1 MANLKKKMGA
11 FFRGDKFSSS
21 ALTALVLAVI
31 IVVNVALYALVRLF
45 DLYLYTTE
53 KTDLSL
59 SGSTDAYFAESMKK
73 AKEENKKVTISF
85 CVPEDDIRVHSTG
98 AFVYE
103 TAKYFEERYP
113 DFIEVRY
120 IDIITQRLDGGKGE
134 LVDLSKYKTDMRGKE
149 TAIRT
154 YSMIFEYGETYR
166 VVTDSYSGVGF
177 ADFYTLDSQKYSTSY
192 NGEEVMAGLISWV
205 VSDEH
210 KNAYFT
216 QNHSEIVDI
225 SFSNLL
231 ACAGY
236 YVNVVDLQ
244 KDDIPSDCDML
255 VISNPSTD
263 FKKSRYGDAYY
274 EIEKI
279 ENYMQ
284 KGGNLYVALD
294 PYISNLKN
302 LEGLLSEYGIGFST
316 TELTGGAEVRNIVTD
331 ERDSVKSDGMTIVAE
346 YPKTDLASRISKR
359 VSSFSKGSVIVRDVC
374 ALELSG
380 GAEPL
385 LLSSDASVLDASGK
399 VVDEGG
405 SYAIS
410 AVSSRTEE
418 SGATSRVV
426 VIPSVYLAVS
436 DSLVSRGYVNKDFL
450 FATFEEFFGAGNM
463 PYGCKDVVYNTD
475 TLENLKMGTAKLY
488 TALIMLVPTAVSVVG
503 AVVVIRRKNR

>member
-1 MANLKKKMGA
+1 MGNFKKKMGA

-21 ALTALVLAVI
+21 AVTALVLAVV
-31 IVVNVALYALVRLF
+31 IVANVALYAVCRLF
-45 DLYLYTTE
+45 NLYIHTTE

-59 SGSTDAYFAESMKK
+59 SGSTDAYFEEAIKK
-73 AKEENKKVTISF
+73 AKAENKKVTISF
-85 CVPEDDIRVHSTG
+85 CLPEEDISIHKTG

-113 DFIEVRY
+113 EFIEVRY
-120 IDIITQRLDGGKGE
+120 IDIISQRLDGGKGA
-134 LVDLSKYKTDMRGKE
+134 LVDLSKYKKDMRGKD

-154 YSMIFEYGETYR
+154 YSMIFEYGDSYR

-177 ADFYTLDSQKYSTSY
+177 ADFYTLDSQQYSTSY

-210 KNAYFT
+210 KSAYFT

-225 SFSNLL
+225 AFSNLL

-236 YVNVVDLQ
+236 YIDVVDLQ
-244 KDDIPSDCDML
+244 RDDIPDECDLL
-255 VISNPSTD
+255 VISNPSAD

-294 PYISNLKN
+294 PYVSSLPN
-302 LEGLLSEYGIGFST
+302 LEGLLSEYGIAMST
-316 TELTGGAEVRNIVTD
+316 TEKDNGASVRNIVTD
-331 ERDSVKSDGMTIVAE
+331 DRDSIQSDGMTIVAD
-346 YPKTDLASRISKR
+346 YAKTDLGERISKK
-359 VSSFSKGSVIVRDVC
+359 VASFSKGSVIVRDVG

-380 GAEPL
+380 TAEPL
-385 LLSSDASVLDASGK
+385 LLSSSASVLDAAGK
-399 VVDEGG
+399 VVDDKG
-405 SYAIS
+405 SYAVA
-410 AVSSRTEE
+410 AVSSREE
-418 SGATSRVV
+418 QTGATSRVV
-426 VIPSVYLAVS
+426 VIPSVYIAVS
-436 DSLVSRGYVNKDFL
+436 DSLVSRGYVNKDFI

-463 PYGCKDVVYNTD
+463 PYGCKDIVYNTD

-488 TALIMLVPTAVSVVG
+488 TALIMLVPIAVSIVG